1 MPSLKQFFKF
11 LPLVSTQVP
20 LPLLLTQQSIN
31 QLMIAGGVIIKS
43 FLSLRYQLV
52 SDRQFFESASIN
64 TFNYLVLLLLLV
76 DYRI

>member
-43 FLSLRYQLV
+43 FLSLRYQLI